1 MVGDV
6 KVVMDGVDRDRPKRR
21 PNPPWIWVMAGLVV
35 GFGFGALLSTPVTTT
50 PVPVDD
56 RTPQEPVSA
65 VEEIPDP
72 VGIADAVP
80 GFPDALVAVSESEG
94 STLEYLLWPVAGD
107 PIARALPAGDFGTAA
122 FDSSGTWLAISTQV
136 PDTAG
141 MVLSVGRSFFVQP
154 LASGVTSFK
163 WHDGNTPSL
172 AYTQVVDDEWLLWEV
187 GPDLNS
193 EIKARGLDPA
203 GKVAA
208 WGDWGWAIQ
217 NPENNQIIL
226 LTPDGELKTT
236 VDGVVFDSYPAG
248 WMVISGETGLR
259 WLSSGGGL
267 QSLSGRIESIGSI
280 LAMAISPDG
289 ESVAIL
295 GTGGMKVSPLDGEGP
310 VFHAPFTTGNP
321 VLAWSSDS
329 RFVILPWVRGVMVF
343 DVVEG
348 GRSFQ
353 DLTRYT
359 VKAVS
364 VIRVDS

>member
-1 MVGDV
+1 M
-6 KVVMDGVDRDRPKRR
+6 
-21 PNPPWIWVMAGLVV
+21 
-35 GFGFGALLSTPVTTT
+35 
-50 PVPVDD
+50 
-56 RTPQEPVSA
+56 
-65 VEEIPDP
+65 
-72 VGIADAVP
+72 
-80 GFPDALVAVSESEG
+80 
-94 STLEYLLWPVAGD
+94 
-107 PIARALPAGDFGTAA
+107 
-122 FDSSGTWLAISTQV
+122 
-136 PDTAG
+136 
-141 MVLSVGRSFFVQP
+141 
-154 LASGVTSFK
+154 TSFK

-208 WGDWGWAIQ
+208 CGDWGWAIQ